1 MRWIPSVLIALLAFS
16 AGAAPVF
23 RNPLP
28 VRYGA
33 SGMSE
38 MYAADFNGDG
48 HEDIL
53 VVASFQSLNVLL
65 ANGTGPFG
73 APKVTPIT
81 TQTGQPGIGDVNGDG
96 KVDVVLANPAT
107 MQVLPMLGN
116 GDGTFTPG
124 TPFSTSFQA
133 YLGAVAVGDFNGDTH
148 ADIAI
153 GGSIIT
159 SYYEGAIEVHLGTGA
174 GFSAGIRTAGDL
186 PGTRLKAADLNADGR
201 SDLVAGDWS
210 ETRVLR
216 SAGDG
221 TFTPTAWLSD
231 GDVTVADFNH
241 DAKPDLAIAVGGNH
255 DWYIEVAL
263 GQGTGSFN
271 TPVRYVSGYDPSSID
286 VADVDDDGNLDLLAA
301 CTAANA
307 VTVLRGNA
315 DGTFDPAELFLS
327 GPSAWKIA
335 VADFDRDGE
344 DDFVT
349 ADYNEQLLGALSF
362 VRGKGDGTFHTYR
375 SFHNNDTVPVLWPG
389 VRTGHVTLGDMN
401 EDGREDVVVVRQRP
415 GTQVGPWELSVMLN
429 DGAGKLAAPIHS
441 STGSNDWPSGP
452 VFTLGD
458 LNGDGWLDAV
468 AVSGDGFDRYV
479 ASMLGNGDGTFDP
492 PVELAIADLG
502 FPKLAHFN
510 GDANLDLLL
519 PGHDFATVYPGN
531 GNGTFGAGIRS
542 TVPARDM
549 LYADLN
555 GDGKMDF
562 VSSWVRSINVGLNDG
577 TGHFTSSN
585 VTQEEI
591 GGVALA
597 DFDGDG
603 RIDLLCSTYTGTQ
616 MRFGNGDGTF
626 RAPLPF
632 TITPTPNYPS
642 RDPMATADFDG
653 DGKVDVAFGT
663 GVYLNDGNGGFR
675 SRAEY
680 RTYPSGI
687 AAADMD
693 GSGRADLVFVNGS
706 ADDVGVLLAGTTP
719 DPAATATVTI
729 ALTANKTAAGYAE
742 GVQFEATVTGG
753 AVPLSGVVA
762 FFDGNRHIGLIELDD
777 EGKAKLTAGFAI
789 GAYTIT
795 ATYTGDENYLE
806 ATDSLGLTVTKAT
819 PSLSATIT
827 PTPSRLNQSVTTRPS
842 VSFQPSY
849 GFAKPTGTIAV
860 RVDGNVIGTVAA
872 GTSNTVSINTL
883 AVGSHTISI
892 EYSGDDSYAAVTK
905 TYPHEVLKPLPSLF
919 LETTPPQ
926 NALLANSPITIRAR
940 FSPTTPTGTVKFFVN
955 NVLVAETAIAG
966 GIAETQVTLGW
977 GLHPVRLEYGGD
989 ATWDAAVREGSLR
1002 VKIGP
1007 WGTPIQLIAASS
1019 ASGAATA
1026 YWSEVQGATSYKLY
1040 RRTAHG
1046 GPWTLVGSYPGNFT
1060 SSLTV
1065 PPGTTQLFAV
1075 SAVDSNGTESALG
1088 TPDLATAVTFTD
1100 PVLGNRTTRVKAQH
1114 FLQLRTAI
1122 NSVRAFAGL
1131 APFSYTTT
1139 VAAGQRIRKTDLL
1152 ELRTALTQAGNAI
1165 GIAMSFTDPTPT
1177 IIRGVHITELRSRLQ

>member
-1 MRWIPSVLIALLAFS
+1 MRWIPSVLLALLAFS

-28 VRYGA
+28 IRHGA
-33 SGMSE
+33 PWVSE

-53 VVASFQSLNVLL
+53 VVASSDSLNVLL

-81 TQTGQPGIGDVNGDG
+81 AQTGQPGIGDVNGDG
-96 KVDVVLANPAT
+96 KVDVVLTNAAT
-107 MQVLPMLGN
+107 TQVLPMLGN

-124 TPFSTSFQA
+124 IAFSTSFLA

-148 ADIAI
+148 ADVAV
-153 GGSIIT
+153 GGSTST

-174 GFSAGIRTAGDL
+174 GFSAGIQTGGDL
-186 PGTRLKAADLNADGR
+186 PGTRLKAADFDADGK
-201 SDLVAGDWS
+201 SDLVAGDS
-210 ETRVLR
+210 LDNRVLR
-216 SAGDG
+216 SVGDG

-271 TPVRYVSGYDPSSID
+271 APVHYVSGYDPSSID
-286 VADVDDDGNLDLLAA
+286 AADVDDDGNLDLLAA
-301 CTAANA
+301 CTAGSS

-315 DGTFDPAELFLS
+315 DGTFDPAEFFLS

-349 ADYNEQLLGALSF
+349 ADYNDALLGALSF
-362 VRGKGDGTFHTYR
+362 VRGNGDGTFDTYR
-375 SFHNNDTVPVLWPG
+375 SFHNNDMVPVLWPG

-429 DGAGKLAAPIHS
+429 DGAGKLAPPLHS
-441 STGSNDWPSGP
+441 STGSNDWPQGP
-452 VFTLGD
+452 AFTLGD
-458 LNGDGWLDAV
+458 LNGDGWLDALV
-468 AVSGDGFDRYV
+468 VSQYGFAARG

-492 PVELAIADLG
+492 PVELAISRLG
-502 FPKLAHFN
+502 SPKLGHFN

-531 GNGTFGAGIRS
+531 GNGTFGAGIES
-542 TVPARDM
+542 IVPARDM

-555 GDGKMDF
+555 ADGKMDF
-562 VSSWVRSINVGLNDG
+562 VSSWVRQINVGLNDG

-603 RIDLLCSTYTGTQ
+603 KIDLLCSTYTGTQ

-632 TITPTPNYPS
+632 TITPVPNYPS
-642 RDPMATADFDG
+642 REPMATADFDG
-653 DGKVDVAFGT
+653 DGKIDVAFGPD
-663 GVYLNDGNGGFR
+663 VYLNDGNGGFR

-680 RTYPSGI
+680 RTYLSGV

-693 GSGRADLVFVNGS
+693 GSGTADLVFVNDS
-706 ADDVGVLLAGTTP
+706 ADDVSVLLTGTTP
-719 DPAATATVTI
+719 DPTATATLT
-729 ALTANKTAAGYAE
+729 LTANKTAAGYAE
-742 GVQFEATVTGG
+742 AVQFEATVTGG

-762 FFDGNRHIGLIELDD
+762 FFDGNRHVGLIELDD
-777 EGKAKLTAGFAI
+777 EGKAKLTAGFDI

-806 ATDSLGLTVTKAT
+806 ASDTVGLTVTKAT
-819 PSLSATIT
+819 PQLAAMIT
-827 PTPSRLNQSVTTRPS
+827 PSPSRFNQN
-842 VSFQPSY
+842 VSIWPEVWFQTSY
-849 GFAKPTGTIAV
+849 GFANPTGTITV
-860 RVDGNVIGTVAA
+860 RADGNVIGTSLA
-872 GTSNTVSINTL
+872 GSGSKVFIHTL

-892 EYSGDDSYAAVTK
+892 EYPGDDHYQAVTK
-905 TYPHEVLKPLPSLF
+905 TYPHDVLKPLPSLF

-926 NALLANSPITIRAR
+926 NALLATSPITIRAR
-940 FSPTTPTGTVKFFVN
+940 FSPTTPTGTVKFIVN
-955 NVLVAETAIAG
+955 SVLVAETGIAG
-966 GIAETQVTLGW
+966 GIAETQVSLGW
-977 GLHPVRLEYGGD
+977 GLHTVRLEYAGD
-989 ATWDAAVREGSLR
+989 ATWDAAVRTGSLS
-1002 VKIGP
+1002 VKVGP
-1007 WGTPIQLIAASS
+1007 WGTPIQLIATSS
-1019 ASGAATA
+1019 ASGATTA
-1026 YWSEVQGATSYKLY
+1026 YWSEVQGAASYKLY
-1040 RRTAHG
+1040 RRATHG

-1075 SAVDSNGTESALG
+1075 SAVDSNGNESALG

-1100 PVLGNRTTRVKAQH
+1100 PVLGKHTTRVKAQH
-1114 FLQLRTAI
+1114 FLELRNAI
-1122 NSVRAFAGL
+1122 HSVRAFAGL

-1152 ELRTALTQAGNAI
+1152 ELRTALTQARDAI
-1165 GIAMSFTDPTPT
+1165 GIVTSFTDPTPT
-1177 IIRGVHITELRSRLQ
+1177 TIRGVHMTELRFRLQ